1 MTTEILYA
9 KNRAEIIT
17 QMKSYYIKHGMY
29 PYCRYAT
36 NSHLVELVADCTYNS
51 TDGYRFNII
60 PTSERYID
68 IAIFYTTQDTDDKLL
83 ITRGGRKYGVH
94 SLAMYDLNVS
104 VYNANQIDSS
114 LRKKYSYVTRR
125 GFATNYNESTESDL
139 TKALNNE
146 SIIIYTEMSRPWY
159 RTDHPTNIEPCDYN
173 PNIRKAQSISYGS
186 WIPTTYNTYDPFTS
200 CDPDFMYTIFNSDSL
215 QVARNYWIQTI
226 RNFFTDYISFLN
238 VFLTNMNSYPVYSS
252 TDLKFNNFMYEKL
265 VYWFNIGSTDYY
277 KIRYNEEK
285 EKYESRITSID
296 YYMLYRPFHVFYNSI
311 VESIDYI
318 IENIF
323 PKLSSKEAIQF
334 ITNDLCRYK
343 NGEYVLTLNDID
355 GEMSDSYINS
365 FLTCGNTTEY
375 TFYTR
380 FILLKNAKIYYSP
393 FDINQT
399 DKLKTYVN
407 TPFTVSFKG
416 ISTMNN
422 LIQEIEKHIDTDDF
436 VMFAPEILIETDF
449 STKGYNIQLT
459 SEEEESNLLITYG
472 FDEIYR
478 TTNYQFINGNTN
490 QVVPWYFVRSS
501 DYTDWI
507 NKFNENRNTT
517 TAYRKTE
524 SGSDTT
530 IYFKDSEIGMTGA
543 IEASNYF
550 KTLFEDTSYLQN
562 DDLDGI
568 GEICSSI
575 LAVEKDFYE
584 SLNENSESTVDF
596 KNYNTY
602 YIELLENKVDEL
614 HLLITEQ
621 EEMTNDIRTKFS
633 EILDLIHTF
642 YTNEL
647 PLPKEPVTPEDI
659 LKSQIDIFDKK
670 NILSIFN

>member
-1 MTTEILYA
+1 
-9 KNRAEIIT
+9 
-17 QMKSYYIKHGMY
+17 
-29 PYCRYAT
+29 
-36 NSHLVELVADCTYNS
+36 
-51 TDGYRFNII
+51 
-60 PTSERYID
+60 
-68 IAIFYTTQDTDDKLL
+68 
-83 ITRGGRKYGVH
+83 
-94 SLAMYDLNVS
+94 
-104 VYNANQIDSS
+104 
-114 LRKKYSYVTRR
+114 
-125 GFATNYNESTESDL
+125 
-139 TKALNNE
+139 
-146 SIIIYTEMSRPWY
+146 
-159 RTDHPTNIEPCDYN
+159 
-173 PNIRKAQSISYGS
+173 
-186 WIPTTYNTYDPFTS
+186 
-200 CDPDFMYTIFNSDSL
+200 
-215 QVARNYWIQTI
+215 
-226 RNFFTDYISFLN
+226 
-238 VFLTNMNSYPVYSS
+238 
-252 TDLKFNNFMYEKL
+252 
-265 VYWFNIGSTDYY
+265 
-277 KIRYNEEK
+277 
-285 EKYESRITSID
+285 
-296 YYMLYRPFHVFYNSI
+296 
-311 VESIDYI
+311 
-318 IENIF
+318 
-323 PKLSSKEAIQF
+323 
-334 ITNDLCRYK
+334 
-343 NGEYVLTLNDID
+343 
-355 GEMSDSYINS
+355 MSDSYINS